1 MRYEYCL
8 YLITRRPGTLRWRQR
23 LAGVAVKLRTPKY
36 VYSHVWVGGVDA
48 AAERYLRARIVHAGE
63 SCDDSER
70 LSSDE

>member
-48 AAERYLRARIVHAGE
+48 AADRRFQVPKSATAGVPFTT
-63 SCDDSER
+63 DVIG
-70 LSSDE
+70 